1 MRMEGLVVR
10 TAVVRGGGRGDEAKD
25 GGRI

>member
-1 MRMEGLVVR
+1 MEGLVVR